1 LSDLPEGIE
10 ISVITMTLAIN
21 RIFFIE
27 NILNFFPLN
36 KKTILSIKSK
46 FKIRTIIKI
55 KKCKKIS
62 DNDNTNN
69 FFNQI
74 TVIMNIPID
83 YNSEKTKNINIK
95 LFKNGSIQISGLQ
108 SINQCNI
115 AINKIISLLEGDYMY
130 IENDTNKF
138 FRYIEEG
145 NIQIINYKINMINT
159 LFKYSDKINRSQL
172 YLKLLDLKL
181 KNSLDLT
188 TRIKYQPDIHA
199 PVHIKIDLKNKNPV
213 TGFIFESGNIL
224 IMAAK
229 NRENIIDAYNYINQ
243 ILTENHDFIIKRD
256 LLQII
261 ANDDELNK
269 LIDLEALAQII
280 NEL

>member
-1 LSDLPEGIE
+1 
-10 ISVITMTLAIN
+10 
-21 RIFFIE
+21 
-27 NILNFFPLN
+27 
-36 KKTILSIKSK
+36 
-46 FKIRTIIKI
+46 
-55 KKCKKIS
+55 
-62 DNDNTNN
+62 
-69 FFNQI
+69 
-74 TVIMNIPID
+74 MNIPID
-83 YNSEKTKNINIK
+83 YNSNKYKYINIK

-115 AINKIISLLEGDYMY
+115 AINKIINLLEGDYMY
-130 IENDTNKF
+130 LDNDNKIYKF
-138 FRYIEEG
+138 QYIEEG
-145 NIQIINYKINMINT
+145 PIQIINYKINMINT

-181 KNSLDLT
+181 KNQLDPS

-229 NRENIIDAYNYINQ
+229 NRENIIDAYNYINN
-243 ILTENHDFIIKRD
+243 ILKENHDIIIKRD
-256 LLQII
+256 LIQII
-261 ANDDELNK
+261 ANDNELSK
-269 LIDLEALAQII
+269 LIDLEALSQII